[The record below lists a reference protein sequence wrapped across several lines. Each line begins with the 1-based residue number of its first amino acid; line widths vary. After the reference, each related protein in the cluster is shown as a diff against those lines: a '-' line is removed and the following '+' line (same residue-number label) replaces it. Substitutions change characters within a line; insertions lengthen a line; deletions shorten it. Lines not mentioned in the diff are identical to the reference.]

1 MTWSRLSRAALVVLA
16 AGLVGWPGTGTVA
29 AQTDSTRPA
38 TVLVRAA
45 RLVAVRAGTVL
56 TNQAILIEGDRIK
69 EVGPAETVAA
79 HAPRGV
85 RVIDLGGATVLPG
98 LIDCHTHITSDPGD
112 YYEQLFRKSPID
124 EAVAAH
130 IYARRTLEAGFT
142 TVRNVGAGEFIDV
155 ALRNAIN
162 EGLVAGPRMLV
173 STMPLSATGGHG
185 DVNGMS
191 PYLHFD
197 GFTGIANGVD
207 QIREKIRFEIKYGAD
222 LIKVLASAGVLS
234 EEESVGAPQ
243 YSQAELNAVVE
254 EAAMWGKKVAAHAH
268 GAEAIKRAV
277 RAGVASIE
285 HGSLIDDEGIR
296 LMKERGTYL
305 VADIYND
312 DYILAEYTRLGFPP
326 KIIDKERL
334 VGRLQR
340 ENFRKAVQAGVKIAF
355 GTDAGVYPHG
365 WNAKQFFY
373 MVKFGLTPM
382 QAIQSATVNAADLL
396 GWADRVGAI
405 EPGKYADVIAVAGDP
420 LQDVTVLEHVGF
432 VMKGGQVVKD
442 SLTGGA
448 RAAR

>member
-1 MTWSRLSRAALVVLA
+1 MTGTKLGVWLLATGLATVHGLA
-16 AGLVGWPGTGTVA
+16 AQADTTRR
-29 AQTDSTRPA
+29 AQ
-38 TVLVRAA
+38 VLVRAG
-45 RLVAVRAGTVL
+45 RLVATRTGTVL

-69 EVGPAETVAA
+69 EVGPADAVAG
-79 HAPRGV
+79 HAARDV
-85 RVIDLGGATVLPG
+85 RVIDLSKATVLPG

-112 YYEQLFRKSPID
+112 YYQQLFRVSPID
-124 EAVAAH
+124 EAVRAH
-130 IYARRTLEAGFT
+130 IYAKRTLDAGFT

-162 EGLVAGPRMLV
+162 DGAVQGPRMLV

-191 PYLHFD
+191 PYLHFE
-197 GFTGIANGVD
+197 GFSGIANGVD
-207 QIREKIRFEIKYGAD
+207 QIRERIRFEVKYGAD

-243 YSQAELNAVVE
+243 YSQEELNALVE
-254 EAAMWGKKVAAHAH
+254 EAAMWGRKVAAHAH

-296 LMKERGTYL
+296 LMKEKGTYL

-312 DYILAEYTRLGFPP
+312 DYILAEYTRLGYPQ

-334 VGRLQR
+334 VGRQQR
-340 ENFRKAVQAGVKIAF
+340 ENFKKAVQAGVKIAY

-365 WNAKQFFY
+365 WNAKQFAH
-373 MVKFGLTPM
+373 MVRWGTTPM
-382 QAIQSATVNAADLL
+382 QAIQAATVNAADLL
-396 GWADRVGAI
+396 GWADRVGAL
-405 EPGKYADVIAVAGDP
+405 EPGKYADVIAVSGDP
-420 LQDVTVLEHVGF
+420 LQDLTVLEHVAF
-432 VMKGGQVVKD
+432 VMKGGAVVKD

-448 RAAR
+448 KTAR